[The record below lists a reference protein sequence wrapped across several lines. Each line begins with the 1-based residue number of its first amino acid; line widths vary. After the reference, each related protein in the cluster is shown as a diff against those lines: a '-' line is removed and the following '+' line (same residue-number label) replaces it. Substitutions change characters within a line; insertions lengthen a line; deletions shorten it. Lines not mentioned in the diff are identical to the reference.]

1 MTQLDAEFSA
11 RVVKENVKII
21 FMMINKNTILL
32 KVIKLWPWLISIK
45 IKLILR

>member
-11 RVVKENVKII
+11 RVVKENVKMI

-32 KVIKLWPWLISIK
+32 KVIKLWLWLISIK